1 MSDNDN
7 NKVETDEWG
16 IPAVFKGTWF
26 GEILRFSSKWER
38 DSGELLDSI
47 QKIRGMVE
55 VYETYSGMEREA
67 GTQDTKRTYG
77 CAAARL
83 AVAIVTA
90 VKNDTKRFFGKEVEV
105 DIDKVKPFLRDM
117 DGRVRARL
125 ADARRAGEAM
135 RRLPLTLLKVADLP
149 EKDKNEL
156 QAGFEKLDARLVER
170 IRQLDA
176 EGESRVPAICEFAT
190 DLADMYERRV
200 YEVFKYEVAKMR
212 TQVAYTREDLITSE
226 DLMDNLMD
234 KMMDKMNN
242 HGVTVNG
249 FTLKGRRATGSIVY
263 DAVKKREKVQDA
275 HGDEDAGRVRKRG
288 AGAKPKRDTD
298 GAQCKA
304 MWKKSQEG
312 KYASAHALAGAV
324 IMAWTKTTGNPFAYS
339 PSMTTKEMS
348 NVRTALIKR
357 FKRWCRTNGKR
368 YPFERT

>member
-16 IPAVFKGTWF
+16 IPAVFKDTWF

-38 DSGELLDSI
+38 DSGELLDSM

-55 VYETYSGMEREA
+55 VYETYSDMEREA
-67 GTQDTKRTYG
+67 GTQDAKRTYG
-77 CAAARL
+77 CAAACL
-83 AVAIVTA
+83 GVAIVTA

-135 RRLPLTLLKVADLP
+135 RRLPLTLMKVADLP

-156 QAGFEKLDARLVER
+156 QAGFEELDARLVER

-200 YEVFKYEVAKMR
+200 YEVFKDEMTKMR
-212 TQVAYTREDLITSE
+212 TQAAYTLEDF
-226 DLMDNLMD
+226 MDNFMD
-234 KMMDKMNN
+234 KLNN

-249 FTLKGRRATGSIVY
+249 FTRKGRRVTGSIVY
-263 DAVKKREKVQDA
+263 DTVKKRKKVQDA
-275 HGDEDAGRVRKRG
+275 HGDEDAGRVRKRTASRKNEG
-288 AGAKPKRDTD
+288 S
-298 GAQCKA
+298 AQC
-304 MWKKSQEG
+304 
-312 KYASAHALAGAV
+312 
-324 IMAWTKTTGNPFAYS
+324 
-339 PSMTTKEMS
+339 
-348 NVRTALIKR
+348 
-357 FKRWCRTNGKR
+357 
-368 YPFERT
+368 

>member
-55 VYETYSGMEREA
+55 VYETYSDMEREA

-77 CAAARL
+77 CAAACL

-135 RRLPLTLLKVADLP
+135 RRLPLTLFKVADLP

-176 EGESRVPAICEFAT
+176 EGESRVSAICEFAT

-200 YEVFKYEVAKMR
+200 YEVFKDDVAKMR
-212 TQVAYTREDLITSE
+212 TQAAYTSE
-226 DLMDNLMD
+226 GL
-234 KMMDKMNN
+234 MDKMNN

-249 FTLKGRRATGSIVY
+249 FTRKGRRVTGSIVY
-263 DAVKKREKVQDA
+263 DTVKKRKKVQDA

-304 MWKKSQEG
+304 MWKKGQEG
-312 KYASAHALAGAV
+312 KYASAHALADAV
-324 IMAWTKTTGNPFAYS
+324 IRAWKKTTGNPFVYS
-339 PSMTTKEMS
+339 LGMS
-348 NVRTALIKR
+348 NNEKRNVRTALVKR
-357 FKRWCRTNGKR
+357 FERWCHANRKE

>member
-67 GTQDTKRTYG
+67 GTQDAKRTYG
-77 CAAARL
+77 CAAAFL

-117 DGRVRARL
+117 DGRVRALL

-190 DLADMYERRV
+190 DLANMYERRV
-200 YEVFKYEVAKMR
+200 YEVFKDEVAKMR
-212 TQVAYTREDLITSE
+212 TRAAYTSE
-226 DLMDNLMD
+226 AFMDNFMD
-234 KMMDKMNN
+234 KLNN

-249 FTLKGRRATGSIVY
+249 FTRKGRRATGSIVY
-263 DAVKKREKVQDA
+263 DTVKKREKVQDA
-275 HGDEDAGRVRKRG
+275 HGDEDAGRVQKRTASRKNEG
-288 AGAKPKRDTD
+288 T
-298 GAQCKA
+298 AQC
-304 MWKKSQEG
+304 
-312 KYASAHALAGAV
+312 
-324 IMAWTKTTGNPFAYS
+324 
-339 PSMTTKEMS
+339 
-348 NVRTALIKR
+348 
-357 FKRWCRTNGKR
+357 
-368 YPFERT
+368 

>member
-7 NKVETDEWG
+7 DKVETDEWG
-16 IPAVFKGTWF
+16 IPAFFKGTWF

-38 DSGELLDSI
+38 DGGELLDSI
-47 QKIRGMVE
+47 QRIRGKVE
-55 VYETYSGMEREA
+55 AYEAYSDMEREA

-77 CAAARL
+77 CAAACL
-83 AVAIVTA
+83 AGAIVTA

-105 DIDKVKPFLRDM
+105 DIDKVKPCLRDM
-117 DGRVRARL
+117 EGRTRALL

-149 EKDKNEL
+149 ENDKNEL
-156 QAGFEKLDARLVER
+156 QAGFEKLDARRVER

-190 DLADMYERRV
+190 DLANMYERRV
-200 YEVFKYEVAKMR
+200 YEVFKDEVAKMR
-212 TQVAYTREDLITSE
+212 TQAAYTSE
-226 DLMDNLMD
+226 DL
-234 KMMDKMNN
+234 MDKMNN

-324 IMAWTKTTGNPFAYS
+324 IRAWTKTTGNPFVYS
-339 PSMTTKEMS
+339 PGMASNEQR
-348 NVRTALIKR
+348 NVRTALVKR
-357 FKRWCRTNGKR
+357 FKRWCRANRKK

>member
-7 NKVETDEWG
+7 GKVETDEWG

-55 VYETYSGMEREA
+55 VYETCSGMEREA
-67 GTQDTKRTYG
+67 GTQDAKRTYG

-135 RRLPLTLLKVADLP
+135 RRLPLTLMKVEDLP

-200 YEVFKYEVAKMR
+200 YEVFKNEVAKMR
-212 TQVAYTREDLITSE
+212 TQAAYTSE
-226 DLMDNLMD
+226 DL
-234 KMMDKMNN
+234 MDKMNN

-263 DAVKKREKVQDA
+263 DTVKKREKVQDA

-324 IMAWTKTTGNPFAYS
+324 IMAWTKTTGNPFVYS
-339 PSMTTKEMS
+339 LGMTTKEMS
-348 NVRTALIKR
+348 NVRTALVKR
-357 FKRWCRTNGKR
+357 FERWCRASGKK

>member
-7 NKVETDEWG
+7 GKVETDEWG
-16 IPAVFKGTWF
+16 IPAVFKDTWF

-67 GTQDTKRTYG
+67 GTQDAKRTYG
-77 CAAARL
+77 CAAACL

-200 YEVFKYEVAKMR
+200 YEVFKDEVAKMR
-212 TQVAYTREDLITSE
+212 TQAAYTSE
-226 DLMDNLMD
+226 DL
-234 KMMDKMNN
+234 MDKMNN

-263 DAVKKREKVQDA
+263 DAAKKRKKVQDA
-275 HGDEDAGRVRKRG
+275 HGDEDAGRVRK
-288 AGAKPKRDTD
+288 
-298 GAQCKA
+298 Q
-304 MWKKSQEG
+304 
-312 KYASAHALAGAV
+312 
-324 IMAWTKTTGNPFAYS
+324 
-339 PSMTTKEMS
+339 
-348 NVRTALIKR
+348 TALRKNEGTTQ
-357 FKRWCRTNGKR
+357 C
-368 YPFERT
+368 

>member
-55 VYETYSGMEREA
+55 VYETYSDMEREA

-77 CAAARL
+77 CAAAFL

-117 DGRVRARL
+117 DGRVRALL

-135 RRLPLTLLKVADLP
+135 RRLPLTLMKVEDLP

-200 YEVFKYEVAKMR
+200 YEVFKDEVAKRR
-212 TQVAYTREDLITSE
+212 TQAAYTSE
-226 DLMDNLMD
+226 AFMDNFMD
-234 KMMDKMNN
+234 KLNN

-249 FTLKGRRATGSIVY
+249 FTRKGRSATGSIVY
-263 DAVKKREKVQDA
+263 DAVKKRKKVQDA
-275 HGDEDAGRVRKRG
+275 HGDEDAGRVRK
-288 AGAKPKRDTD
+288 
-298 GAQCKA
+298 Q
-304 MWKKSQEG
+304 
-312 KYASAHALAGAV
+312 
-324 IMAWTKTTGNPFAYS
+324 
-339 PSMTTKEMS
+339 
-348 NVRTALIKR
+348 TALRKNEGTTQ
-357 FKRWCRTNGKR
+357 C
-368 YPFERT
+368 

>member
-7 NKVETDEWG
+7 GKVETDEWG
-16 IPAVFKGTWF
+16 IPAVFKDTWF

-67 GTQDTKRTYG
+67 GTQDAKRTYG
-77 CAAARL
+77 CAAACF
-83 AVAIVTA
+83 AVSIVTA

-117 DGRVRARL
+117 DGRVRALL

-190 DLADMYERRV
+190 DLANMYERRV
-200 YEVFKYEVAKMR
+200 YEVFENGVVKMR
-212 TQVAYTREDLITSE
+212 TQAAY
-226 DLMDNLMD
+226 LMD
-234 KMMDKMNN
+234 KMND

-263 DAVKKREKVQDA
+263 DAVKKRKKVQDA
-275 HGDEDAGRVRKRG
+275 HGDEDAGRVRK
-288 AGAKPKRDTD
+288 
-298 GAQCKA
+298 Q
-304 MWKKSQEG
+304 
-312 KYASAHALAGAV
+312 
-324 IMAWTKTTGNPFAYS
+324 
-339 PSMTTKEMS
+339 
-348 NVRTALIKR
+348 TALRKNEGTTQ
-357 FKRWCRTNGKR
+357 C
-368 YPFERT
+368 

>member
-7 NKVETDEWG
+7 GKVETDEWG
-16 IPAVFKGTWF
+16 IPAVFKDTWF

-67 GTQDTKRTYG
+67 GTQDAKRTYG
-77 CAAARL
+77 CAAACF

-90 VKNDTKRFFGKEVEV
+90 VKNDTKSFFGKEVEV
-105 DIDKVKPFLRDM
+105 DIGKVKPFLRDM
-117 DGRVRARL
+117 DGRVRALL

-149 EKDKNEL
+149 EEDKNEL

-200 YEVFKYEVAKMR
+200 YEVFKDEVAKMR
-212 TQVAYTREDLITSE
+212 TQAAYTLEDF
-226 DLMDNLMD
+226 MD
-234 KMMDKMNN
+234 KLNN

-249 FTLKGRRATGSIVY
+249 FTRKGRRATGSIVY
-263 DAVKKREKVQDA
+263 DTVKKRKKVQDA
-275 HGDEDAGRVRKRG
+275 HGDEDAGRVRK
-288 AGAKPKRDTD
+288 
-298 GAQCKA
+298 Q
-304 MWKKSQEG
+304 
-312 KYASAHALAGAV
+312 
-324 IMAWTKTTGNPFAYS
+324 
-339 PSMTTKEMS
+339 
-348 NVRTALIKR
+348 TALRKNEGTTQ
-357 FKRWCRTNGKR
+357 C
-368 YPFERT
+368 

>member
-55 VYETYSGMEREA
+55 VYETYSDMEREA
-67 GTQDTKRTYG
+67 GTQDAKRTYG
-77 CAAARL
+77 CAAACV
-83 AVAIVTA
+83 AVAIVTT

-117 DGRVRARL
+117 DGRVRALL

-135 RRLPLTLLKVADLP
+135 RRLPLTLMKVEDLP
-149 EKDKNEL
+149 KKDKNEL

-200 YEVFKYEVAKMR
+200 YEVFKDEVAKMR
-212 TQVAYTREDLITSE
+212 TQAAYTREDL
-226 DLMDNLMD
+226 MDN
-234 KMMDKMNN
+234 
-242 HGVTVNG
+242 GVTVNG

-288 AGAKPKRDTD
+288 AGAKPKRDMD
-298 GAQCKA
+298 GAQCQA
-304 MWKKSQEG
+304 MWEKSQEG

-324 IMAWTKTTGNPFAYS
+324 IMARTKTTGNPFAYS

-348 NVRTALIKR
+348 NVRTALVKR
-357 FKRWCRTNGKR
+357 FERWCRANGKK

>member
-55 VYETYSGMEREA
+55 VYETYSDMEREA
-67 GTQDTKRTYG
+67 GTQDAKRTYG
-77 CAAARL
+77 CAAACV
-83 AVAIVTA
+83 AVAIVTT

-105 DIDKVKPFLRDM
+105 DIGKVKPFLRDM
-117 DGRVRARL
+117 DGRARALL

-135 RRLPLTLLKVADLP
+135 RRLPLTLMKVADLP

-200 YEVFKYEVAKMR
+200 YEVFKDEMTKMR
-212 TQVAYTREDLITSE
+212 TPAAYTLEDF
-226 DLMDNLMD
+226 MDNFMDNFMD
-234 KMMDKMNN
+234 KLNN

-249 FTLKGRRATGSIVY
+249 FTRKGRRATGSIVY
-263 DAVKKREKVQDA
+263 DTVKKRKKVQDA
-275 HGDEDAGRVRKRG
+275 HGDEDAGRARKRTASRKNEG
-288 AGAKPKRDTD
+288 T
-298 GAQCKA
+298 AQC
-304 MWKKSQEG
+304 
-312 KYASAHALAGAV
+312 
-324 IMAWTKTTGNPFAYS
+324 
-339 PSMTTKEMS
+339 
-348 NVRTALIKR
+348 
-357 FKRWCRTNGKR
+357 
-368 YPFERT
+368 